1 MEPTQFATVEA
12 IYLVQHEEIVGFA
25 VMFYL

>member
-12 IYLVQHEEIVGFA
+12 LYLDQHDEIVGFA